1 MRVSLHI
8 LLGRSDAEYT
18 EYSKGWLAKAEKMHL
33 SILKDVESK
42 INSDA
47 DADIMNFTMG
57 ISLSG
62 LEREAYYAGWV
73 IVGYWLKHGKTFS
86 KIARIGEKD
95 MPG

>member
-1 MRVSLHI
+1 
-8 LLGRSDAEYT
+8 
-18 EYSKGWLAKAEKMHL
+18 
-33 SILKDVESK
+33 
-42 INSDA
+42 
-47 DADIMNFTMG
+47 MNFTMG

-62 LEREAYYAGWV
+62 LEREAYDAGWV